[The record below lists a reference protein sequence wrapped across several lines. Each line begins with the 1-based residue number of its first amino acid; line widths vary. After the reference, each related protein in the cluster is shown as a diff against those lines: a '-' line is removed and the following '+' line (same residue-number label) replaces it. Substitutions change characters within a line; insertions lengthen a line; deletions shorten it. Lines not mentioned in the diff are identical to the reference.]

1 MTDPF
6 SPFPDFK
13 ELTQE
18 QVLEKYNEINEKIRL
33 AYRAGANRH
42 IIGQM
47 QMLANQ
53 VLEHYHET
61 VLLKRIDEGDE
72 DADIISIG

>member
-33 AYRAGANRH
+33 AYRAGANQH

-53 VLEHYHET
+53 ILEHYHET